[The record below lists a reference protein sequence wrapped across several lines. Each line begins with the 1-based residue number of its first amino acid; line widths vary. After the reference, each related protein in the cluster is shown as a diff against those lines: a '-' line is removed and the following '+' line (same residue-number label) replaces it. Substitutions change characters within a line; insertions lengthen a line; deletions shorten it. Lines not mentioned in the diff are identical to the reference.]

1 MSEAVA
7 GIFRRA
13 SDAASA
19 VDDLIAENVNRDR
32 ISVLVVEE
40 TAKEQLELAET
51 PDGSEEAG
59 SGGNNRSSAADIFA
73 GLTSAGAL
81 VTGSALLAAG
91 PVVPDLTAGDDHNV
105 PGGVL
110 GRLRNLG
117 FSEHKVDHFEEA
129 LSDGATLVAVSLNE
143 TDEEEL
149 LRGVLKRN
157 DAQEVSST

>member
-1 MSEAVA
+1 MNHQH
-7 GIFRRA
+7 
-13 SDAASA
+13 
-19 VDDLIAENVNRDR
+19 L
-32 ISVLVVEE
+32 
-40 TAKEQLELAET
+40 
-51 PDGSEEAG
+51 P
-59 SGGNNRSSAADIFA
+59 
-73 GLTSAGAL
+73 AL
-81 VTGSALLAAG
+81 GPLRYVYKTGSRARSRCEWGLDPAFGGKRSFGFSARPGYCVGQQLQVLFRCQALLLAAG
-91 PVVPDLTAGDDHNV
+91 PVVPDLTAADDHNV

-129 LSDGATLVAVSLNE
+129 LSDGATLVAVSLKK